1 VLRIKMPRRR
11 SPQVDLQED
20 LQEDLREIAL
30 QLAMA
35 AIKSA

>member
-1 VLRIKMPRRR
+1 VLRIREVPRN
-11 SPQVDLQED
+11 PQVDLQED